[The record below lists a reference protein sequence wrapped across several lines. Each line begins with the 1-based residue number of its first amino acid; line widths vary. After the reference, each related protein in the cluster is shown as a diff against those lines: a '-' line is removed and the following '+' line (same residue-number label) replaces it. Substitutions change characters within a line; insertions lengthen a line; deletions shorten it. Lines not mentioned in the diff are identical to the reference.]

1 MEYCGGGELFNHIVK
16 NRRLSEDEC
25 SFFFYQIINGLEA
38 IHKYNIA
45 HRDLKPENILM
56 TDNKLVKLIDFG
68 LSNGFLEGSLL
79 STPCGSPCYASPEMV
94 AGKSYDGFMIDVWS
108 TGIVLYAMICG
119 FLPFEDS
126 NNDKLFEK
134 ILECKIYF
142 PNFVPLNVKDMIK
155 RMLVPNP
162 EKRIK
167 IHEIKQHP
175 FYIQGKTLMERIF
188 QPKILK
194 NERPASRSSLKH
206 QPQIN
211 ITKNSILENINFSN
225 TPEMSPKNF
234 NNSVDSKT
242 KKQILTFPNKNNYIK
257 IIANTSKSKPKKT
270 DYISSI
276 MNSSIEKNYLLTD
289 DKKSKKITNPF
300 LITNFNSAF
309 NNFKNFPGTNKLKL
323 KNTFRDTIDIAK
335 MYLNTTTNSKV
346 NTFSVD
352 KKKIISDKKSKNK
365 FNVYNITN
373 LKLKEKVKAI
383 LLTKN

>member
-1 MEYCGGGELFNHIVK
+1 MEYCGGGELFNYIVK

-56 TDNKLVKLIDFG
+56 TDSKLVKLIDFG
-68 LSNGFLEGSLL
+68 LSNNYVEGNLL

-108 TGIVLYAMICG
+108 TGIVLYAMVCG
-119 FLPFEDS
+119 FLPFEDG

-134 ILECKIYF
+134 ILECKVYF
-142 PNFVPLNVKDMIK
+142 PSFVPMNVKDMIK
-155 RMLVPNP
+155 RMLVPDP
-162 EKRIK
+162 DKRIK

-175 FYIQGKTLMERIF
+175 LYIQGKILMDRLF
-188 QPKILK
+188 NTKQK
-194 NERPASRSSLKH
+194 NERASSRSS
-206 QPQIN
+206 I
-211 ITKNSILENINFSN
+211 KNQTNAKKSVLENIIYSN

-234 NNSVDSKT
+234 STSVDNKT
-242 KKQILTFPNKNNYIK
+242 KILTFPNKSNYIK
-257 IIANTSKSKPKKT
+257 IISEKSKPRIT
-270 DYISSI
+270 EYISSI
-276 MNSSIEKNYLLTD
+276 LNSSIEKNYLLTD
-289 DKKSKKITNPF
+289 DKKSKTKTNPF
-300 LITNFNSAF
+300 VVTNFSSAL
-309 NNFKNFPGTNKLKL
+309 NNFKNFPGINKLKL

-335 MYLNTTTNSKV
+335 LYLNTTTNSRA

-352 KKKIISDKKSKNK
+352 KRKLFDKKPKNK
-365 FNVYNITN
+365 FNLYNITN
-373 LKLKEKVKAI
+373 LKLKEKVKAV